1 MAGSDRM
8 RIDRGG
14 RIVDF
19 DGLKSP
25 VMAGE
30 KFRFGLIGHPVS
42 HSFSADYFRGKFEN
56 LGLASC
62 SYSLHDLPLIGD
74 FSALVDS
81 RTNWAGF
88 NVTLPY
94 KQSIMPLLDEISP
107 EAQEIGAVNVL
118 VRCGTSGA
126 KWCGHNTDAV
136 GFQKSIAP
144 FLEGRHERAL
154 VLGTGGSSKA
164 VVFALDKLG
173 ITTLKVSREAGRGD
187 CTYSDLTAEGLAH
200 FPLIVNCTPVGMHP
214 NEEAVV
220 DLPLDGI
227 GEGHLLVD
235 LVYNPTE
242 TKLMAEAR
250 RRGAT
255 VVGGLSML
263 HLQADAAWELW
274 SKSLNLPR

>member
-1 MAGSDRM
+1 M
-8 RIDRGG
+8 RIDRSGHVVG
-14 RIVDF
+14 F
-19 DGLKSP
+19 DGPKSP

-56 LGLASC
+56 LGLDSC
-62 SYSLHDLPLIGD
+62 SYSLHDLPSIDD

-94 KQSIMPLLDEISP
+94 KQSILPLLDEISP
-107 EAQEIGAVNVL
+107 EAQAIGAVNVL

-164 VVFALDKLG
+164 VIFALGKLG
-173 ITTLKVSREAGRGD
+173 ITTLKVSRKSGRGD

-214 NEEAVV
+214 NEGAVV
-220 DLPLDGI
+220 DLPLNGI